1 MKIVVDAFGGDNA
14 PLAVLQGCA
23 MAMQQ
28 DANIQVLLCGDIAKM
43 QACAADNGIDLS
55 RMQVIQAD
63 EVFDMH
69 DDPQEVLKSRAG
81 TSLAVALQ
89 TLANGEADA
98 FVSAGST
105 GAVLMGATFI
115 VKRLKGIKRAALAP
129 VMPSTG
135 APFLLIDC
143 GANLHVRPEILVQFG
158 MLGTVYMQKVMGV
171 KNPRVGL
178 LNNGTEDTKGGD
190 MLVET
195 YQMLKESDLNFVG
208 NIEARDVPAGVCDVL
223 VTDGFSGNIV
233 LKLTEGVATSF
244 MGMFKQILLKNT
256 MTKLAAMIIKP
267 GLKNLKKVL
276 DYTEYGGAPL
286 LGISKPVIKAHGS
299 SNANAIM
306 HALFQAEKFANTGV
320 TAEIAARL
328 QATKGARADADA

>member
-55 RMQVIQAD
+55 RMQLIQAD

-69 DDPQEVLKSRAG
+69 DDPQEVLKSKAG

-89 TLANGEADA
+89 TLANGAADA

-105 GAVLMGATFI
+105 GAVLVGATFI

-244 MGMFKQILLKNT
+244 MGMFKQVLLKNILLFGYI
-256 MTKLAAMIIKP
+256 TK
-267 GLKNLKKVL
+267 
-276 DYTEYGGAPL
+276 
-286 LGISKPVIKAHGS
+286 
-299 SNANAIM
+299 
-306 HALFQAEKFANTGV
+306 
-320 TAEIAARL
+320 
-328 QATKGARADADA
+328 